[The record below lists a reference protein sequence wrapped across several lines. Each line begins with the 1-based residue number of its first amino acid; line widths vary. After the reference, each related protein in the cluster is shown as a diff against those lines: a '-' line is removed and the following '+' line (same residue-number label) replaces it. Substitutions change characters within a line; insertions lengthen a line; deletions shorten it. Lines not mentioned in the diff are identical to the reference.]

1 MLQVGKF
8 VISEI
13 KYRLKFCYILP
24 NSPGCEQKRRREG
37 EGAQIEIC
45 FSEAV
50 SKFHVLDIVV
60 SSHFSDSQHREKDFI
75 IVRGILYKS

>member
-24 NSPGCEQKRRREG
+24 NSPGCEQKRRRER
-37 EGAQIEIC
+37 EREAQIEIC

-60 SSHFSDSQHREKDFI
+60 LYLPNSLTFNIVKRTSS
-75 IVRGILYKS
+75 